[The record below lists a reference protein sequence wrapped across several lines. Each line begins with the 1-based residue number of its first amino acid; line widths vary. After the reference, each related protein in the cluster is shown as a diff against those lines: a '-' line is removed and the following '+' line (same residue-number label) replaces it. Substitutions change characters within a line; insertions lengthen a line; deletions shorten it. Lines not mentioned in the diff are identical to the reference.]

1 MNNKLKLS
9 VGLLLSVTTAD
20 ANIINGLW
28 KRVSSGSEDLTKRF
42 DGIEKRYI
50 TDNMYVYKL
59 TPKTDQ
65 STQPIQETQ
74 QTVVQPLPTEVA
86 KHPDVIAAPVIIELD
101 PHQETADAPVI
112 NEKQVVYGADSP
124 LRDDAVTAAWEH
136 AREAEKRLQEH
147 REYMRKVR
155 DARKNVSDAKRVSGA
170 INQSVGE

>member
-9 VGLLLSVTTAD
+9 IGLLLSVNVAD

-28 KRVSSGSEDLTKRF
+28 KRVSGGSEDLTKRF

-59 TPKTDQ
+59 SPKANQ
-65 STQPIQETQ
+65 SKQSAQ
-74 QTVVQPLPTEVA
+74 QTVIQSLPPEVE
-86 KHPDVIAAPVIIELD
+86 KHPDVTNTPEPIELD
-101 PHQETADAPVI
+101 PHQEAADAPVV
-112 NEKQVVYGADSP
+112 NEKQVVYGVDSP

-147 REYMRKVR
+147 RDYMRKVR
-155 DARKNVSDAKRVSGA
+155 DVRKNVSDAKRVSGA
-170 INQSVGE
+170 INQNVGE

>member
-9 VGLLLSVTTAD
+9 IGLLLCVNVAD

-59 TPKTDQ
+59 TPKADQ
-65 STQPIQETQ
+65 TEPPVQQP
-74 QTVVQPLPTEVA
+74 VVQSLPPEVA
-86 KHPDVIAAPVIIELD
+86 NHPDVIAAPEAIELD

-112 NEKQVVYGADSP
+112 NEKQVVYGEDSP

>member
-9 VGLLLSVTTAD
+9 IGLLLSVNAAD

-59 TPKTDQ
+59 SPKVNQSKQPDQ
-65 STQPIQETQ
+65 P
-74 QTVVQPLPTEVA
+74 TVVQSLPPEVE
-86 KHPDVIAAPVIIELD
+86 KHPDVTITPEPIELD
-101 PHQETADAPVI
+101 PHQEAADAPVV
-112 NEKQVVYGADSP
+112 NEKQVVYGVDSP
-124 LRDDAVTAAWEH
+124 LRDDTVTAAWEH

-155 DARKNVSDAKRVSGA
+155 DVRKNVSDAKRVSGA
-170 INQSVGE
+170 INQNVGE

>member
-9 VGLLLSVTTAD
+9 IGLLLSVNVAD

-59 TPKTDQ
+59 TPKTNQ
-65 STQPIQETQ
+65 SEQPVQE
-74 QTVVQPLPTEVA
+74 TVVQTLPPEVA
-86 KHPDVIAAPVIIELD
+86 NHPDVIAAPEAIELD
-101 PHQETADAPVI
+101 PQQEAADAPVI
-112 NEKQVVYGADSP
+112 NEKQVVYGEDSP

-136 AREAEKRLQEH
+136 AREAEKRLEEH

>member
-9 VGLLLSVTTAD
+9 IGLLLSVNIAD

-28 KRVSSGSEDLTKRF
+28 KRVSNGSEDLTKRF

-59 TPKTDQ
+59 TPKTA
-65 STQPIQETQ
+65 
-74 QTVVQPLPTEVA
+74 QTEPSVENTIVDQPLPVEVE
-86 KHPDVIAAPVIIELD
+86 KHPDVVPVPPAINLD
-101 PHQETADAPVI
+101 PHQEAADVTVVD
-112 NEKQVVYGADSP
+112 EKQVVYGTDSP

-136 AREAEKRLQEH
+136 AREAERRLQEH